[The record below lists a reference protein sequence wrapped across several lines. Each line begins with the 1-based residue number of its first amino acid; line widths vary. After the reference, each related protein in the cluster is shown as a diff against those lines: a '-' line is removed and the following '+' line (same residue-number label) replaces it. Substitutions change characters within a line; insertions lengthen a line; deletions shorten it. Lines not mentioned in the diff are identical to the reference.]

1 MAIYFPIQE
10 AREKFDEIVQNA
22 RAGERVVITDDG
34 EEIAEV
40 WKIRGAVKPGST
52 EETLRRL
59 EEEGVISRAPENR
72 PSLEEVLHELEEG
85 WKENPPKPGGL
96 ARFLASRD

>member
-10 AREKFDEIVQNA
+10 VREKFDEIVQNA

-40 WKIRGAVKPGST
+40 WKIRGAVKPGSF

-72 PSLEEVLHELEEG
+72 PSFEEILRKLEEE

-96 ARFLASRD
+96 ARFLASRG